1 LRPSLPT
8 AWATPSSSKT
18 GHGCG
23 ENPHLYSKLTYDR
36 LKISVPVAAE
46 TAKIFAMPDV
56 QKRLTDIGL
65 TPVGNTPAQFATTV
79 KSDFDRWGA
88 AIRKANIKLD

>member
-1 LRPSLPT
+1 
-8 AWATPSSSKT
+8 
-18 GHGCG
+18 
-23 ENPHLYSKLTYDR
+23 
-36 LKISVPVAAE
+36 VPVAAE

-65 TPVGNTPAQFATTV
+65 TPVGNTPAQFAATV

-88 AIRKANIKLD
+88 AMRKANIKLD